1 MTAAATSPKVESTRL
16 ADQLE
21 RSFRGGA
28 WHGPS
33 IEESLAGLSAA
44 ATARRTTAGAHTI
57 AEIVAHL
64 AFWLEHAW
72 RRIDGAGDE
81 GLSEGDDWPQ
91 SGEGEAGWRALL
103 ARLDAAHR
111 RLHAQVEAL
120 DDAALDGPVAGSDP
134 TVRGLLHGILQH
146 NAYHGGQIV
155 LLAKAAE
162 DGAPR

>member
-1 MTAAATSPKVESTRL
+1 MTAVETPSKVESTRL

-33 IEESLAGLSAA
+33 LEESLAGLAA
-44 ATARRTTAGAHTI
+44 ADAGRRPLAGAHSI

-64 AFWLEHAW
+64 AFWLEHAA
-72 RRIDGAGDE
+72 RRIDGAAEG
-81 GLSEGDDWPQ
+81 GLSEGDDWPPP
-91 SGEGEAGWRALL
+91 GESADDWRRLL

-111 RLHAQVEAL
+111 RLHAQVAAL
-120 DDAALDGPVAGSDP
+120 DDAALDGAVAGCDP

-155 LLAKAAE
+155 LLAKTAE
-162 DGAPR
+162 GAAPR